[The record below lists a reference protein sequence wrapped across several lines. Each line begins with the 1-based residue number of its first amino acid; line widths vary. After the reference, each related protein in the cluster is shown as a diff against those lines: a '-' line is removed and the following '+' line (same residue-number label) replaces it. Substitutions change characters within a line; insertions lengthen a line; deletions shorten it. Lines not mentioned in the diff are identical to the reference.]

1 MAAKKQTT
9 PELDFESSLRRL
21 EKIVEQ
27 LEQGDVPLEK
37 SLDLYEEGIGLAK
50 ACADHLVRAEV
61 KLKRLGKDLEG
72 NLKLFEQEEPEE

>member
-1 MAAKKQTT
+1 MPSKKTST
-9 PELDFESSLRRL
+9 PELDFEASLRQL

-37 SLDLYEEGIGLAK
+37 SLDLYEQGIQLARV
-50 ACADHLVRAEV
+50 CADHLIRAEV

-72 NLKLFEQEEPEE
+72 NLKLFAQEENDE

>member
-1 MAAKKQTT
+1 MSAKKQT

-37 SLDLYEEGIGLAK
+37 SLDLYEEGITLAK
-50 ACADHLVRAEV
+50 TCADHLVRAEL

>member
-1 MAAKKQTT
+1 MPAKKQTT

-27 LEQGDVPLEK
+27 LEGGDVPLEK

-50 ACADHLVRAEV
+50 LCADHLIRAEV

-72 NLKLFEQEEPEE
+72 NLKLFEQEESEE